1 MTKIVLEKYYP
12 GIIDPIMKILYD
24 PHHKAHHPPFEVVN
38 GDHDKAME
46 IPDRA
51 ENIYAALKLDQ
62 YNSVEEIQTVPKGL
76 LESVHDKEYLRF
88 LEDSCA
94 TLKEQAY
101 LYPSIWPYTQDFALH
116 QEQNSIAQ
124 LGRYIFD
131 AYTPLLRETYNVAL
145 GSASLAYT
153 AATLLHSNP
162 NEIYYALCRPPGH
175 HAERA
180 MAGGYCYIN
189 NSAIAAHYLSQYGK
203 VATIDVDFHHGNGTQ
218 HIFYE
223 RNDVFTVSIHADPV
237 WKFPHFSGFT
247 NETGRG
253 VGEGYNVNFPLER
266 DVSDKQYDTVLQ
278 QALEQIMKFKPS
290 YIVVPYGADTHISD
304 PIGGF
309 RLSTEYFTQMG
320 KRIKSLSI
328 PTMIVQEGGYNNEHL
343 GKNVTAF
350 LKGFV

>member
-1 MTKIVLEKYYP
+1 
-12 GIIDPIMKILYD
+12 MKILYN
-24 PHHKAHHPPFEVVN
+24 PLHKAHHPPFEVFN
-38 GDHDKAME
+38 GDRDKAME

-51 ENIYAALKLDQ
+51 ENIYAELKLEK
-62 YNSVEEIQTVPKGL
+62 YNFIEDIQIVPTGL
-76 LESVHDKEYLRF
+76 LESVHDKQYLHF

-94 TLKEQAY
+94 TLKEKEYQ
-101 LYPSIWPYTQDFALH
+101 YPSIWPYTQDFAIH
-116 QEQNSIAQ
+116 QDENAVAQ

-131 AYTPLLRETYNVAL
+131 TYTPLLRETYNAAIR
-145 GSASLAYT
+145 SASLAYT
-153 AATLLHSNP
+153 AAELLHQNP
-162 NEIYYALCRPPGH
+162 HETYYALCRPPGH
-175 HAERA
+175 HAEHT

-189 NSAIAAHYLSQYGK
+189 NAAVAAQYLSQYGK

-237 WKFPHFSGFT
+237 WKFPHYSGFS
-247 NETGRG
+247 NETGQDT
-253 VGEGYNVNFPLER
+253 GEGFNRNFPLQKDTTDGE
-266 DVSDKQYDTVLQ
+266 YDAVLQ
-278 QALEQIMKFKPS
+278 QALAQILKFKPDFL
-290 YIVVPYGADTHISD
+290 VVPYGADTHISD

-320 KRIKSLSI
+320 KRIKLMSI